1 MIQSWIAEKGEEET
15 TFDLQ
20 SRMFIN
26 VLDNNWKKKEKQV
39 AGNKKAE
46 EGAQDKTRAW
56 SSINTITSE
65 VTIGTDAKESPKDD
79 QEEILIEILLTNRSW
94 HIYLWWPLLSSY
106 LFKGLVKIVMQ
117 FIFVQ
122 FIMYLYPH
130 IWTVLAVY

>member
-94 HIYLWWPLLSSY
+94 HIYLWCPLLSSY
-106 LFKGLVKIVMQ
+106 LFEGLLKID
-117 FIFVQ
+117 
-122 FIMYLYPH
+122 
-130 IWTVLAVY
+130 